1 MSARER
7 VPSEQRLFSLV
18 LALVV
23 SPSGVTKRDL
33 LRSVHGYADRYE
45 FGGLNASLERQF
57 ERDKEQLRALG
68 IHVETRDSPLEPGNN
83 QLTRYRI
90 SKHRLQFPA
99 GLQFDAHE
107 LTLLRLAAI
116 AWSEGS
122 MSEGSR
128 HAVVKLEALGAGLDV
143 RHLGVAP
150 KLGPIEPGAGDLQ
163 RAIDAGRT
171 VSFDYTNPGRDAPHP
186 RRVAPLALHRAHG
199 RWHLLGWDIER
210 DAARVF
216 LLARISGP
224 VRRERSAIG
233 AHLREMSTQ
242 ITARM
247 ITELGELAAKQ
258 QAQLRVRA
266 DSVAEARLRALQGA
280 RDSTCDGTC
289 DDGALE
295 PGEPG
300 EPVEPARDRMIEVPY
315 LDAHLLAAQLVEYG
329 PDVAVVSPPELR
341 TLVVDALR
349 AITAAHAG
357 TPGATPQRDASH
369 QKGAAE

>member
-1 MSARER
+1 MAARER

-23 SPSGVTKRDL
+23 SPTGVTKRDL

-45 FGGLNASLERQF
+45 PGGINASLDRQF
-57 ERDKEQLRALG
+57 ERDKEQLRSLG

-90 SKHRLQFPA
+90 SKHRLQFPTE
-99 GLQFDAHE
+99 LRFDADE

-128 HAVVKLEALGAGLDV
+128 HAVVKLEALGAGLDI

-150 KLGPIEPGAGDLQ
+150 KLGPLEPGAGDLQ

-171 VSFDYTNPGRDAPHP
+171 VTFDYTNPGRDTPLQ

-199 RWHLLGWDIER
+199 RWHLLGWDLTR

-216 LLARISGP
+216 LLTRISGP
-224 VRRERSAIG
+224 VRRERSEISA
-233 AHLREMSTQ
+233 ALRERSSE
-242 ITARM
+242 ITSGM
-247 ITELGELAAKQ
+247 IEQLGELAATQRAK
-258 QAQLRVRA
+258 LRVRVG
-266 DSVAEARLRALQGA
+266 SVAEARLLAERTPSEA
-280 RDSTCDGTC
+280 GT
-289 DDGALE
+289 DD
-295 PGEPG
+295 PGKA
-300 EPVEPARDRMIEVPY
+300 ARDRLIEISY
-315 LDAHLLAAQLVEYG
+315 LDAHVLAAQLVEYG

-341 TLVVDALR
+341 TLVIDALQ
-349 AITAAHAG
+349 AIA
-357 TPGATPQRDASH
+357 ASH
-369 QKGAAE
+369 SAPQATASQHEEGAK